1 MNKKT
6 LKTVIFSCLITFFS
20 VAAIWAATGI
30 VPFGNKTVI
39 TGDLAGLYMPFAS
52 YVKRE
57 IAGGFSHYSFQKA
70 LGGGVAGLVAYIP
83 VAPYMLL
90 VSLFSVAGLS
100 EFFSYILALKLIAAS
115 GTFSFFT
122 HKKYN
127 SGIASIISGVCYA
140 LMGYSLIY
148 AQNTMWLDNVVILPI
163 ILHSLERIV
172 QGKKSAPFIISLA
185 YAILCNYYTAFMIC
199 VFSVIYYFW
208 YSFGEKRIPFKPTI
222 KNFFRFGLGGV
233 VAAGLTGVFTLPMV
247 FQTLGSK
254 GFSSNSGPLLAFPL
268 KNFGR
273 QFVLFTFSHDQLE
286 AGAPIIYCGT
296 FALLAA
302 VFYFASKRIGKREK
316 TFSALIIL
324 IFIMSFF
331 FTKLNRFWH
340 IFRDPVWFPFRYS
353 FLFCAF
359 LLIIAAKGIKNA
371 PKKRGLI
378 RCLLIFLILFSAVLA
393 TQAGILSFKKLLVT
407 LGTGVI
413 LSVILLL
420 GRRLKRSRIVSA
432 MLVAVVAIELSAN
445 GAYIM
450 KQFELR
456 DKLNVKSY
464 LSNIEN
470 LINKTDED
478 GFFRIEKDSVF
489 SLNDPMLLGYNGLN
503 HFSSVVDTQSNEV
516 LKDLGFSGIYKN
528 PTFSNPASNSLI
540 GIKYL
545 ITDGKYKTDAVYD
558 FIGESA
564 ENKMYKNPFVLP
576 FAFFA
581 EDISFET
588 KDNPFEAVNEIYSAI
603 LGYKVSLFEK
613 LNYSRVGETFEIDK
627 KFDTACYVDFIS
639 ETDGSIIKVNG
650 ETFGTAGVYSER
662 GTAPLGILNEDMTVE
677 ISGYDFEFWGLDL
690 KLMEECFKEI
700 SKNVPKKIEVNKG
713 IIILSGDAKGS
724 YLVLSMPFYE
734 DWLISKGGDKSKLI
748 PAFDNLTAV
757 EMPFSDKSNLELR
770 YLPKGMNLGKIVT
783 FASILILLF
792 ILMMEKKKIT
802 KNE

>member
-1 MNKKT
+1 LNKT
-6 LKTVIFSCLITFFS
+6 TIKTVLFSCLITFFS
-20 VAAIWAATGI
+20 VAAIWAATAI

-52 YVKRE
+52 YVKGE

-70 LGGGVAGLVAYIP
+70 LGGGIAGLVAYIP

-90 VSLFSVAGLS
+90 VSLFSAAELP
-100 EFFSYILALKLIAAS
+100 EFFSYILAVKLIAAS
-115 GTFSFFT
+115 GTFSFFI

-127 SGIASIISGVCYA
+127 SGIAAIISGVCYA

-148 AQNTMWLDNVVILPI
+148 AQNTMWLDNVVMLPL

-199 VFSVIYYFW
+199 VFSIIYYIW
-208 YSFGEKRIPFKPTI
+208 YSFGEMRIPFKSTI

-233 VAAGLTGVFTLPMV
+233 VAAGMTAVFTLPMV

-254 GFSSNSGPLLAFPL
+254 GFSSSPGPLLTFPL

-273 QFVLFTFSHDQLE
+273 QFVLFAFSHDQLE
-286 AGAPIIYCGT
+286 TGAPIIYCGT
-296 FALLAA
+296 FALLGA
-302 VFYFASKRIGKREK
+302 VLYFSSKKIGKREK
-316 TFSALIIL
+316 TFSALVVV
-324 IFIMSFF
+324 IFILSFF
-331 FTKLNRFWH
+331 FTTLNRFWH

-371 PKKRGLI
+371 PRKSRLFKGILT
-378 RCLLIFLILFSAVLA
+378 FLILFTAVLA

-407 LGTGVI
+407 FGAGVV
-413 LSVILLL
+413 LSAILLF
-420 GRRLKRSRIVSA
+420 GRRRRRSRIMSA
-432 MLVAVVAIELSAN
+432 MLVAAVVFELSAN
-445 GAYIM
+445 GAYTL

-456 DKLNVKSY
+456 DKHDIESY
-464 LSNIEN
+464 ISNIEN
-470 LINKTDED
+470 LINEIDEE
-478 GFFRIEKDSVF
+478 GFFRIEKDSFF

-503 HFSSVVDTQSNEV
+503 HFSSVVDTPSEKI
-516 LKDLGFSGIYKN
+516 LKELGFSGIYKN

-545 ITDGKYKTDAVYD
+545 ITDGKYKTDTVYD
-558 FIGESA
+558 FLGESA
-564 ENKMYKNPFVLP
+564 ENEMYKNPFALP
-576 FAFFA
+576 FAFFT

-588 KDNPFEAVNEIYSAI
+588 KDNSFEAVNEIYSAI
-603 LGYKVSLFEK
+603 LGYKINLFEK
-613 LNYSRVGETFEIDK
+613 LEYRRAGETFEIDK
-627 KFDTACYVDFIS
+627 KHDTVCYVDFIS
-639 ETDGSIIKVNG
+639 KTEGSSIKVNG
-650 ETFGTAGVYSER
+650 KTFGTAGFYSER
-662 GTAPLGILNEDMTVE
+662 GTAPLGILNEDITVE

-690 KLMEECFKEI
+690 KLMEDCFNKI
-700 SKNVPKKIEVNKG
+700 SKNVPNKTEVNKG
-713 IIILSGDAKGS
+713 KIILSGDAKGG

-734 DWLISKGGDKSKLI
+734 DWLICEGEKGSKLV
-748 PAFDNLTAV
+748 PAFGNFAAV
-757 EMPFSDKSNLELR
+757 EMPFSENSTLELR
-770 YLPKGMNLGKIVT
+770 YLPKGMNLGKTVT
-783 FASILILLF
+783 VASILMLLF
-792 ILMMEKKKIT
+792 ILLTEKKIT